1 MKKVFKL
8 FVLSVMAL
16 SMLCGCGSKFKK
28 TDMETVI
35 GILESNDYYE
45 ESRFISRETDEFIK
59 CDGLLTNG
67 WKFAFFDFKKDTEA
81 CDGEY
86 EAEVKRAGTVTRMED
101 GNYCIVEADDDIIY
115 RLIVRV
121 DNTYIVIMG
130 GSDEKEDI
138 KDLAREIGYI
148 E

>member
-1 MKKVFKL
+1 
-8 FVLSVMAL
+8 
-16 SMLCGCGSKFKK
+16 
-28 TDMETVI
+28 
-35 GILESNDYYE
+35 
-45 ESRFISRETDEFIK
+45 
-59 CDGLLTNG
+59 
-67 WKFAFFDFKKDTEA
+67 
-81 CDGEY
+81 
-86 EAEVKRAGTVTRMED
+86 MED